1 MQGKADY
8 YRQLTEKYQ
17 KTDELPFDYNRRFS
31 SVLLNTGEE
40 NIWIIKGSIEEVARQ
55 CSMIEYRGEKTAA
68 GADILQNVHAVVDE
82 MLEDGMK
89 VIAVAYKT
97 MSRAALVPE
106 EEHDF
111 ILLGY
116 LAFFDAP
123 KKSAAS
129 AIQKL
134 HSLHVNVKVLT
145 GDQKQVARSIC
156 RRIGIPT
163 ESCLTGAQLDALSE
177 NELPIAVEKT
187 NIFAELS
194 PKQKAMLVE
203 TLQTNGHTVGFLGD
217 GLNDLPAVI
226 RADVGISV
234 ENATEAVRE
243 SANVILLKKDLNV
256 LEEGVL
262 EGREAFANML
272 KYIKITASSNF
283 GNICAIVAASVLLP
297 FFPMTSIQL
306 LLLNLLYDILC
317 LILPWDHV
325 DADLLTKPLEWS
337 GRTLGKF
344 MTFFGP
350 VSSLFD
356 LLTFVFL
363 YFVLC
368 PGVCDG
374 SFGSLSAEKQSLF
387 ISMFQTGW
395 FLESMWTQVL
405 ILQLLRTK
413 QLPLIQSRPGRMVTG
428 VTILGIV
435 LFTLLPVTPVGKM
448 LGMTAM
454 SPVYFLFLV
463 ADVIAYLLLV
473 TLAKAFYIK
482 KNQDLI

>member
-1 MQGKADY
+1 
-8 YRQLTEKYQ
+8 
-17 KTDELPFDYNRRFS
+17 
-31 SVLLNTGEE
+31 
-40 NIWIIKGSIEEVARQ
+40 
-55 CSMIEYRGEKTAA
+55 
-68 GADILQNVHAVVDE
+68 

-156 RRIGIPT
+156 RRIGIPA

-226 RADVGISV
+226 RAD
-234 ENATEAVRE
+234 ECNR
-243 SANVILLKKDLNV
+243 
-256 LEEGVL
+256 
-262 EGREAFANML
+262 
-272 KYIKITASSNF
+272 
-283 GNICAIVAASVLLP
+283 
-297 FFPMTSIQL
+297 
-306 LLLNLLYDILC
+306 
-317 LILPWDHV
+317 
-325 DADLLTKPLEWS
+325 S
-337 GRTLGKF
+337 GAGECECH
-344 MTFFGP
+344 P
-350 VSSLFD
+350 
-356 LLTFVFL
+356 
-363 YFVLC
+363 
-368 PGVCDG
+368 
-374 SFGSLSAEKQSLF
+374 AEKGS
-387 ISMFQTGW
+387 
-395 FLESMWTQVL
+395 ECA
-405 ILQLLRTK
+405 
-413 QLPLIQSRPGRMVTG
+413 GRRC
-428 VTILGIV
+428 
-435 LFTLLPVTPVGKM
+435 FRGKRSICQY
-448 LGMTAM
+448 AQ
-454 SPVYFLFLV
+454 
-463 ADVIAYLLLV
+463 IH
-473 TLAKAFYIK
+473 
-482 KNQDLI
+482 